1 MDNFDLKKYLAEGK
15 LGEESQAKQLSTKI
29 NDAIVSIDD
38 SMSYKDFAQ
47 AVALVLKEE
56 YGTHLFK
63 IFIEELVKNLKN

>member
-1 MDNFDLKKYLAEGK
+1 MDKFNLKEFISENK
-15 LGEESQAKQLSTKI
+15 LVEKSQAEQLSTKI

-63 IFIEELVKNLKN
+63 IFIEELVKNLKK